1 MSKILLPKRLPSG
14 RLERSFNFGGL
25 FLKLGVNLAK
35 SAITDLGRGQLP
47 SYNSMVFNKTNFED
61 LTNSLAQMRGAA
73 MKLGQLLSID
83 QTQILSPELSQ
94 VFTRLQSR
102 GYAMPDRQLFIVL
115 NKNWGTDW
123 IEKFKFFDTR
133 PFAAAS
139 IGQVHSAVLKNGIKV
154 AVKVQ
159 FPVIQKSIKS
169 DISNLRLIAKAT
181 GLIPKN
187 LDLEYYLSIC
197 EEQLNFETD
206 YLREAGYLKTFAEHS
221 YQTPHIVVPRLL
233 EEFSTAKVLTMS
245 YEEGEDFDSSTVFSK
260 KDRNHIAHL
269 LLDWTKKE
277 IFEFR
282 LVQTDPNFANFRYDR
297 TSRKLKLLDFGASTK
312 ISKKIVS
319 KYKILLFHI
328 MNNDAASIYQML
340 EQDKLIAEKL
350 PVNLKSLI
358 KNVITVAL
366 SELHSKQ
373 NFSFAD
379 SEVFKLIDMNSLQT
393 ITQAVPTE
401 LIPAEIL
408 FVQRKLIGLV
418 FLLKKLEVSIPL
430 KQKLE
435 NYYSTLKLQ
444 TSSQK

>member
-1 MSKILLPKRLPSG
+1 
-14 RLERSFNFGGL
+14 
-25 FLKLGVNLAK
+25 
-35 SAITDLGRGQLP
+35 
-47 SYNSMVFNKTNFED
+47 
-61 LTNSLAQMRGAA
+61 
-73 MKLGQLLSID
+73 
-83 QTQILSPELSQ
+83 
-94 VFTRLQSR
+94 
-102 GYAMPDRQLFIVL
+102 
-115 NKNWGTDW
+115 
-123 IEKFKFFDTR
+123 
-133 PFAAAS
+133 
-139 IGQVHSAVLKNGIKV
+139 
-154 AVKVQ
+154 
-159 FPVIQKSIKS
+159 
-169 DISNLRLIAKAT
+169 
-181 GLIPKN
+181 
-187 LDLEYYLSIC
+187 
-197 EEQLNFETD
+197 
-206 YLREAGYLKTFAEHS
+206 
-221 YQTPHIVVPRLL
+221 
-233 EEFSTAKVLTMS
+233 
-245 YEEGEDFDSSTVFSK
+245 
-260 KDRNHIAHL
+260 
-269 LLDWTKKE
+269 
-277 IFEFR
+277 
-282 LVQTDPNFANFRYDR
+282 
-297 TSRKLKLLDFGASTK
+297 KLKLLDFGASTK

-328 MNNDAASIYQML
+328 MNNDAVSIYQML

-379 SEVFKLIDMNSLQT
+379 SEVFKLIDMNSLQK